1 MSPQPAKASLR
12 ASFPRLVLCAIIGAI
27 AVSVVPLL
35 PTFIPPIGQGTTAEG
50 GGAQT
55 LVYFVWMT
63 GENIFQT
70 PWGFIG
76 ALAGAGIGWLTLR
89 PRPVEAHRKADE

>member
-1 MSPQPAKASLR
+1 MSPQPAKVSSR

-27 AVSVVPLL
+27 AVSAVPLL
-35 PTFIPPIGQGTTAEG
+35 PTFIPLIGQGTTAEG

-63 GENIFQT
+63 GENIVQK
-70 PWGFIG
+70 PWGLIG
-76 ALAGAGIGWLTLR
+76 ALAGAGIGWLILR
-89 PRPVEAHRKADE
+89 PRCVKTTRKVDE